1 MKRFL
6 ISIAIFS
13 FLTGCL
19 SAQELKLTASASPA
33 VMRVGDQFNLTFTSE
48 DEVAE
53 LELPGIENIEILG
66 GPRQG
71 HSQSVTS
78 INGKITSSSTYQ
90 YTYFLRALKEGKFSI
105 PAITAKIKNKPVR
118 SNAVAIE
125 VLAANSQQSRPGQ
138 SASGAGQSGAGQS
151 GSGSVSDRDLFVN
164 LLVDKKEVY
173 LGEQI
178 TASVKI
184 YTKVNLSGVDPT
196 FKGPDFTGFFTEPIN
211 IPQLRSLQSE
221 AYNGDIY
228 GTGVLRKTIIIP
240 QKTGPITIKSFDLE
254 VTMRKE
260 VRRRVSDPFFDDF
273 DIPDVQE
280 IPIKLNSKEVTVQVK
295 PLPGNAPAS
304 FGGAVGNFTFSSS
317 LNKTSTQ
324 TNEPVTLKLTISG
337 RGNIK
342 LINEPQFE
350 LPGDFEKFDPV
361 INSHL
366 DNSLSGIKT
375 FEYLLMPKAPG
386 TYSIPSVEFS
396 YFDLAS
402 LHYKTIKSQAF
413 TVKVEKG
420 QGDAAMDAN
429 SGITKEDVKL
439 LNQDIRFIKNKP
451 IPLQAN
457 KTFWAD
463 SVWYYLNYLLL
474 IVLFILLTWRRR
486 KQLRNK
492 ADVSLMRLRKAD
504 RYARKRLTK
513 SAELLKQ
520 GDTNRFYEELL
531 GAVWGYL
538 SDKLNIPHSAL
549 SRETARNAL
558 HSRAIDENL
567 MDDLIR
573 IIDECEVARY
583 GQVSENMGMEK
594 LYQDTLNV
602 ITMLQQKLK

>member
-6 ISIAIFS
+6 LIIAFFS

-19 SAQELKLTASASPA
+19 SAQETKLTASVSPA

-48 DEVAE
+48 DEVSE
-53 LELPGIENIEILG
+53 LQLPGIENVEILG

-71 HSQSVTS
+71 HSQSVYS
-78 INGKITSSSTYQ
+78 VNGKITSTSTYQ

-105 PAITAKIKNKPVR
+105 PSVTARIKNKPVK
-118 SNAVAIE
+118 SNSVAIE
-125 VLAANSQQSRPGQ
+125 VLAANSQQSKTGQ
-138 SASGAGQSGAGQS
+138 SAAVTGQSGDGT
-151 GSGSVSDRDLFVN
+151 VSEKDLFVKLN
-164 LLVDKKEVY
+164 VDKNEVF

-178 TASVKI
+178 IASVKI
-184 YTKVNLSGVDPT
+184 YTKVNLSGVDPG
-196 FKGPDFTGFFTEPIN
+196 FKGPDFTGFFTEPLD

-221 AYNGDIY
+221 AYNGDIF
-228 GTGVLRKTIIIP
+228 GTGVLRKTMIIP
-240 QKTGPITIKSFDLE
+240 QKTGPITIKSFDLD

-280 IPIKLNSKEVTVQVK
+280 IPIKLRSKEVTVQVK

-304 FGGAVGNFTFSSS
+304 FGGAVGSFKFSSS
-317 LNKTSTQ
+317 LNKTSTH

-361 INSHL
+361 INSRL
-366 DNSLSGIKT
+366 DNSLSGTKT
-375 FEYLLMPKAPG
+375 FEYLLMPKVPG
-386 TYSIPSVEFS
+386 TYSIPPVEFS

-402 LHYKTIKSQAF
+402 KQYKTIRSQAF

-420 QGDAAMDAN
+420 QGDAAMESN
-429 SGITKEDVKL
+429 TGINKEDVKL

-463 SVWYYLNYLLL
+463 SVWYYLIYVLLV
-474 IVLFILLTWRRR
+474 VLFILLTWRRR
-486 KQLRNK
+486 KLLENRSDL
-492 ADVSLMRLRKAD
+492 ALMRLRKAD
-504 RYARKRLTK
+504 RYARKRLTR

-538 SDKLNIPHSAL
+538 SDKLNISLSAL
-549 SRETARNAL
+549 SRETARTAL
-558 HSRAIDENL
+558 QSRLIDENL
-567 MDDLIR
+567 LDDLFR
-573 IIDECEVARY
+573 IIDESEVARY